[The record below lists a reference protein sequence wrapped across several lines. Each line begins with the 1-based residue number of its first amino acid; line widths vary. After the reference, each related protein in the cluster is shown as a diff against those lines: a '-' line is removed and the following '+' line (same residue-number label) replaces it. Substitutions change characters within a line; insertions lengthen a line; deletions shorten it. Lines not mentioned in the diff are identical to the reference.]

1 MTPSTAIALGPRRSV
16 ARYFVEY
23 GGQSY
28 PVGSLR
34 EASQRWLR
42 YRAYTRDDS
51 LRQAIAFVRACDG
64 TRVGWVAFDGRV
76 YAGDAREWTF
86 DTRVLYDHRPG
97 FAPI

>member
-1 MTPSTAIALGPRRSV
+1 MTPSTAIALGPRRSA

-34 EASQRWLR
+34 EASERWLR
-42 YRAYTRDDS
+42 YRAYACAGA

-64 TRVGWVAFDGRV
+64 TRVGWVAFDGKVRTP
-76 YAGDAREWTF
+76 DIPR
-86 DTRVLYDHRPG
+86 R
-97 FAPI
+97 